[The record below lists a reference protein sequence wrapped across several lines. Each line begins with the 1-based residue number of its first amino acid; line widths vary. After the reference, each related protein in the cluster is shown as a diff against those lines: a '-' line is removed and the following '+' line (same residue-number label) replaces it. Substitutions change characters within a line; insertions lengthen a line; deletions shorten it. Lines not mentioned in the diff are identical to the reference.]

1 MKRLVLL
8 VAALT
13 CFSLLM
19 AQERFVARIKSPKIN
34 DLTEFLKDGYDLA
47 AFSPDKF
54 LDLVLTEQQF
64 LELRSKGYQMEITQ
78 TEAQLKANMV
88 AGKAIPG
95 YRTYADLY
103 NELLNLQTNHPA
115 ICKLYDIG
123 DSRGKE
129 YAAPA
134 YNNYKHEIWALKLS
148 DNVAVEE
155 DEPCIFY
162 MGTHHA
168 REPISL
174 EVTMYVLNYLV
185 SNYGTDP
192 AVTDNVNSKQ
202 IWFVP
207 LVNPDGHKLV
217 LDEFDTW
224 WRKNIRDNN
233 ANNIIDSG
241 SSDGVDPNRNYGWE
255 WGGEGTSTNPSDLTY
270 CGPSPFSEP
279 EVMAMKN
286 MMDSHHFVAGI
297 TYHSYS
303 ELVLYPYGYS
313 TPAFAPDNTSLQAL
327 AVSMANTIPASGGG
341 YYTPQKSS
349 SLYPASGVTD
359 DYAYG
364 QLGIFSYTIELGTQF
379 IPPANQI
386 AGICQNNLQAAL
398 ILLNRVNTSTLTGLV
413 KDANTLQP
421 VEAEVY
427 VNGIDNTGAYRE
439 PYRSDLAFGRY
450 YRMLPDGNYTVT
462 FSLFGYIPQTFNNV
476 NINNLGQT
484 ILNVNLVPAQV
495 VQVTGIVTDQST
507 GLPIEEATVQLMDS
521 PITPVTT
528 NIAGEYT
535 ISGVPEGTYNFRLSK
550 AGYATIIVGENVSA
564 ANNVFDFQLQE
575 SNAWS
580 FETGAF
586 EAQWTFG
593 GIAPWTISTESPYD
607 GLYCAKSGV
616 IGNSQSTEMSVE
628 LYLTSAGSISFY
640 RKVSSESGY
649 DYLKFYIDGVQQGQW
664 SGTVAWGEV
673 NFSVTAGLHTFKW
686 SYSKDVSVVSGSDC
700 AWVDYIIFPPF
711 APPPDPANISV
722 SPASFSK
729 TIGLNGT
736 ASDILTITN
745 TGEQNLTFT
754 ALVEYDGAMGKSQ
767 ATVYPLNA
775 NYNTGTTTTTAR
787 TQTSLV
793 KGYPTTEAGWMK
805 FDVSSI
811 PDGSTISSVEFH
823 GYVNATYYP
832 YWNINPVTNDPL
844 TATPSV
850 LYNDIVAEASS
861 GYYLYRSESSS
872 FSTGWKVHTLG
883 GNANANLQS
892 SLTQNWFAIGIMDRD
907 NSASYYIGFDGWNE
921 ANKPYLVVTYTYVPS
936 YTWLKV
942 NGSGTTSGT
951 VTPGNSQQIPVSF
964 ETGSLEV
971 GSYTANIRISSN
983 DPDQPQVLV
992 PCTLTVSA
1000 DRNLNLTVLLEGLY
1014 DGGVS
1019 MRKAQDAGGY
1029 HFPGNVADKVTIELH
1044 DASQYN
1050 TVVYSAAN
1058 TDLNT
1063 NGTVSLMVPAAHS
1076 GSYYITVKHRNSL
1089 ETTTAM
1095 PVSFSGSTISYNF
1108 STTASQAY
1116 GNNMKGISGKY
1127 VIYGGDVNQDG
1138 IVDSGD
1144 MIGID
1149 NDASGFVT
1157 GYIATDANGDG
1168 LIDSGDMILVDN
1180 NAGAFVAASTP

>member
-1 MKRLVLL
+1 MKRTLLLLSALLFFINLYADELILIRTSNYQEVKSLSEDGRITLNYLGNGFVIATKSAELEHEYTILDEKGWEKGYGYFIVYAVETRNTSYRKELRANETILFQNKEILVIKVVESRIGEIQPPIDGSLSRIWNQIAPVPSTTRSPSSGTKSLDPFIIARMDEVDTSL
-8 VAALT
+8 VKSNIQHLQDYGTRNAYSSQSILAQNWIKQQFESYGLSTTLFDFTMPSGPASDNVIATKTGTLYPNEYVVIGGHYDSRAGSSTSSPAPGADDNASGT
-13 CFSLLM
+13 CGVM
-19 AQERFVARIKSPKIN
+19 EVARI
-34 DLTEFLKDGYDLA
+34 LA
-47 AFSPDKF
+47 PHSFDRTIIFCAFSGEEYGLYGSEAYASWCQSQGMNILGYMNMDMIGYLQPGDPIHT
-54 LDLVLTEQQF
+54 DMIAPSSAQWLVDFYTYVVNLYLPSFTIAPGA
-64 LELRSKGYQMEITQ
+64 L
-78 TEAQLKANMV
+78 
-88 AGKAIPG
+88 AG
-95 YRTYADLY
+95 
-103 NELLNLQTNHPA
+103 
-115 ICKLYDIG
+115 G
-123 DSRGKE
+123 DSDHTSF
-129 YAAPA
+129 
-134 YNNYKHEIWALKLS
+134 NN
-148 DNVAVEE
+148 NG
-155 DEPCIFY
+155 Y
-162 MGTHHA
+162 MGIFPFEDSQNYSPYIHTA
-168 REPISL
+168 NDVMGTSVNNMEQVGVFTKAMIAATISL
-174 EVTMYVLNYLV
+174 AEMPPPQLVTI
-185 SNYGTDP
+185 SGT
-192 AVTDNVNSKQ
+192 VTD
-202 IWFVP
+202 F
-207 LVNPDGHKLV
+207 
-217 LDEFDTW
+217 
-224 WRKNIRDNN
+224 
-233 ANNIIDSG
+233 
-241 SSDGVDPNRNYGWE
+241 
-255 WGGEGTSTNPSDLTY
+255 
-270 CGPSPFSEP
+270 
-279 EVMAMKN
+279 
-286 MMDSHHFVAGI
+286 
-297 TYHSYS
+297 
-303 ELVLYPYGYS
+303 
-313 TPAFAPDNTSLQAL
+313 
-327 AVSMANTIPASGGG
+327 
-341 YYTPQKSS
+341 
-349 SLYPASGVTD
+349 
-359 DYAYG
+359 
-364 QLGIFSYTIELGTQF
+364 
-379 IPPANQI
+379 
-386 AGICQNNLQAAL
+386 
-398 ILLNRVNTSTLTGLV
+398 
-413 KDANTLQP
+413 
-421 VEAEVY
+421 
-427 VNGIDNTGAYRE
+427 
-439 PYRSDLAFGRY
+439 
-450 YRMLPDGNYTVT
+450 
-462 FSLFGYIPQTFNNV
+462 
-476 NINNLGQT
+476 
-484 ILNVNLVPAQV
+484 
-495 VQVTGIVTDQST
+495 ST
-507 GLPIEEATVQLMDS
+507 GLPIQGATIQIVNTA
-521 PITPVTT
+521 ITPVTT
-528 NIAGEYT
+528 NAAGQYT
-535 ISGVPEGTYNFRLSK
+535 INGVETGFQKLRASK
-550 AGYATIIVGENVSA
+550 ISYATVIQTVTVSPTDT
-564 ANNVFDFQLQE
+564 VFNFQLQE
-575 SNAWS
+575 SPAWS

-586 EAQWTFG
+586 EPQWTFG
-593 GIAPWTISTESPYD
+593 GISPWTISSESPYD
-607 GLYCAKSGV
+607 GLYCSRSGV
-616 IGNSQSTEMSVE
+616 IGHSQSTEMSIE
-628 LYLTSAGSISFY
+628 LYLTAAGTVSFY